1 MRDIPLGFDP
11 AEIRRE
17 INGEPWQH
25 HQRAVALG
33 SVTSLNPSGK
43 YYMPYACSNLD
54 PCPVCH
60 GEGSVRVTVKRR
72 LVRKWT
78 NENKRRRRLW
88 VQRYP
93 GGVYT
98 WPREV
103 QAASEALNRR
113 LARTRGEC
121 PRCAGC
127 RSAEAHDDE
136 LWYEKAVDA
145 LARVGLSL
153 ESDPGDPTQLLAVEY
168 LDAPELDG
176 GYEDEVG

>member
-1 MRDIPLGFDP
+1 MRDIPLNFDP
-11 AEIRRE
+11 EEVRREIRRE
-17 INGEPWQH
+17 PWRH
-25 HQRAVALG
+25 NRRGVYLG
-33 SVTSLNPSGK
+33 SVAWLTPSGK
-43 YYMPYACSNLD
+43 YYTPFACSNLD

-78 NENKRRRRLW
+78 NENTRRRRLW

-103 QAASEALNRR
+103 QTASEALNRK

-136 LWYEKAVDA
+136 LWQEKAEAA
-145 LARVGLSL
+145 LVRVGLSL
-153 ESDPGDPTQLLAVEY
+153 ETDEGDPTQFLAVEY
-168 LDAPELDG
+168 LDAPETDG
-176 GYEDEVG
+176 GSDDEG